1 MDRLGMPVRHM
12 ENDDD
17 AKRWQLEKHV
27 PLSVIIMLLLQFATT
42 IWWAARVD
50 GRLSVLEREELL
62 HAADSEK
69 LVRIEEKLNYLAE
82 RINKMDSR

>member
-1 MDRLGMPVRHM
+1 MPVRHI
-12 ENDDD
+12 ENEDG
-17 AKRWQLEKHV
+17 ARKWQLEKHI

-42 IWWAARVD
+42 VWWAARVD
-50 GRLSVLEREELL
+50 SRLSVLEREELL

-82 RINKMDSR
+82 RINKMDRR